1 MPTLHVNG
9 RRARILFYLMV
20 LLAFSWGARV
30 GYQHAGEAKHALSE
44 AR

>member
-1 MPTLHVNG
+1 MPIPHANG

-20 LLAFSWGARV
+20 VLAFSWGARV
-30 GYQHAGEAKHALSE
+30 GHRHAEEAKRALSE